1 MSLMEVI
8 GWMLVLLVIGLV
20 ILSTSPVEEE
30 NQKEEK

>member
-1 MSLMEVI
+1 MSLIEVV

-20 ILSTSPVEEE
+20 ILSTSPTEEK

>member
-1 MSLMEVI
+1 MEVI